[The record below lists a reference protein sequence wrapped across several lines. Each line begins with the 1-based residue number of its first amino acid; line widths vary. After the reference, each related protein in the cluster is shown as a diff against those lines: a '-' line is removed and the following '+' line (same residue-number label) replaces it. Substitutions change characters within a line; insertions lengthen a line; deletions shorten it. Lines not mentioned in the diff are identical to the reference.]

1 MIQIRG
7 KGGIEVK
14 IIADSISE
22 KGDRLTTL
30 HCTYHRFIHPE
41 VLTHRVFSRNS
52 RSSRAVPTNKLIK
65 EINENPALPI
75 YWGKNKSG
83 MQASEELSYAKSS
96 ECAQEWMDAAKDA
109 MFHSNFMKEN
119 DLHKEEANRI
129 LEPYIFI
136 DTLITS
142 TEWSNFFELR
152 ISEYAQPEIRELA
165 RCIKEAIDISTP
177 NELEPGYW
185 HLPYILEDDPC
196 WLNNTYEELRMISAA
211 RCARISY
218 RPFDGSEINTEKDL
232 ELAKRLIR
240 DKHYS
245 PTEHQGTPIEDNED
259 FPYEEGVTH
268 LDRYGNLHSNN
279 FKGWVQFRS
288 LL

>member
-1 MIQIRG
+1 MIQIKG
-7 KGGIEVK
+7 KGGIEARV
-14 IIADSISE
+14 IADSISE

-65 EINENPALPI
+65 EINENPALPV
-75 YWGKNKSG
+75 YWGKNKAG
-83 MQASEELSYAKSS
+83 MQASEELNYAKSS

-109 MFHSNFMKEN
+109 VFHSNFMREN

-165 RCIKEAIDISTP
+165 RCMKEAMDKSVP
-177 NELEPGYW
+177 DELGYGEW
-185 HLPYILEDDPC
+185 HLPYIENEVLDFTD
-196 WLNNTYEELRMISAA
+196 NDVAMISAA

-232 ELAKRLIR
+232 NRAKNLLADR
-240 DKHYS
+240 HAS
-245 PTEHQGTPIEDNED
+245 PFEHQLCPIDYRLGFNQL
-259 FPYEEGVTH
+259 GVTH
-268 LDRYGNLHSNN
+268 VDKDGELWSGNS
-279 FKGWVQFRS
+279 KGWCQFRQIIG
-288 LL
+288 L